1 MKLKQL
7 TISNFKGIRHL
18 TIDLDGQDANIYAD
32 NALGKTTILDAWS
45 WLLFD
50 KDSSG
55 AKDFNIKTLNEN
67 GEAMHMLDHSV
78 EAVMSQSPLVGAFV
92 PAATAAER
100 MRPAA

>member
-1 MKLKQL
+1 MKLNQL
-7 TISNFKGIRHL
+7 TISNFKGIRDL
-18 TIDLDGQDANIYAD
+18 TINFDGRDASIHAD
-32 NALGKTTILDAWS
+32 NALGKTTILDAWT

-78 EAVMSQSPLVGAFV
+78 EAVVLLDGG
-92 PAATAAER
+92 E
-100 MRPAA
+100 

>member
-1 MKLKQL
+1 MKLNQL

-78 EAVMSQSPLVGAFV
+78 EAVVQLDTDPQPRKA
-92 PAATAAER
+92 PR
-100 MRPAA
+100 I